1 VTAAGSNVEFKIAAQ
16 PMQIETWLLLTA
28 YVKSPS
34 LYPIIPSP
42 TPYDVPF
49 SHSTCV
55 TDRQTTDTRHIV
67 PQKQGNKIMKL
78 EKY

>member
-1 VTAAGSNVEFKIAAQ
+1 VGDGCRQQYVAFKIAAK
-16 PMQIETWLLLTA
+16 PLQIETWVLLTA
-28 YVKSPS
+28 YIKSPS
-34 LYPIIPSP
+34 LYLMIPSP

-67 PQKQGNKIMKL
+67 PQKQGQ
-78 EKY
+78 

>member
-1 VTAAGSNVEFKIAAQ
+1 VTAAGNNVAFKIAAQ
-16 PMQIETWLLLTA
+16 PLQIETWLWLLLTT

-34 LYPIIPSP
+34 PYPIIPSP
-42 TPYDVPF
+42 TSYDVPF

-67 PQKQGNKIMKL
+67 LQ
-78 EKY
+78 